1 MEQSAA
7 DDFSRAGFARLL
19 KSFEDNTDDVV
30 KLTRAF
36 GLAAKVYKSM
46 PSRNEPHINHPLRIA
61 IILAEELQI
70 RDAELASAAILL
82 HGTELPEEDLASCGE
97 RVPPTVRAAAEP
109 KTREEKALAEYFGK
123 IAKAPKDA
131 RYVAVAGRLDTVRSM
146 KHQGLKDSVMRY
158 KEETEKYVM
167 AVASATDDR
176 LAFKLS
182 VALYELK
189 K

>member
-1 MEQSAA
+1 
-7 DDFSRAGFARLL
+7 
-19 KSFEDNTDDVV
+19 
-30 KLTRAF
+30 
-36 GLAAKVYKSM
+36 
-46 PSRNEPHINHPLRIA
+46 
-61 IILAEELQI
+61 
-70 RDAELASAAILL
+70 
-82 HGTELPEEDLASCGE
+82 
-97 RVPPTVRAAAEP
+97 
-109 KTREEKALAEYFGK
+109 
-123 IAKAPKDA
+123 
-131 RYVAVAGRLDTVRSM
+131 M